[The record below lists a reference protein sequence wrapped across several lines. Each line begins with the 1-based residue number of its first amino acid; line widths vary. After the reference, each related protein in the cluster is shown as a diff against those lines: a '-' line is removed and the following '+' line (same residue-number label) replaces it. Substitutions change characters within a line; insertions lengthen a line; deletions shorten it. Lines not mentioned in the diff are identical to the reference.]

1 MLRNSLYQQIRSQSR
16 QISTSSSVLAKRPSA
31 FKRLIV
37 DKPYEPK
44 HSTDL
49 KSNATNT
56 SQRIKKDGKT
66 TKPRPDQEKREST
79 LPVLE
84 SFTPQQLKKSANLV
98 EKITSFSELKLL
110 PEVRST
116 IISQLKSQT
125 VLRSKNYEVPKYENI
140 DDIPINPTPVQTVA
154 IHTMTKN
161 LTDPVLKTYTIAAE
175 TGSGKTWAYISPML
189 DYLKQQETLIGEENW
204 ERIKGKSM
212 IRAVVMV
219 PTLELVQQVYDNVK
233 GVHSELGLNLFKWD
247 TDTEYSQFIDAFRN
261 RIDILITTP
270 GKINS
275 IRNIRMISRPE
286 HVLANVKFLVIDE
299 ADTLMDRS
307 FVESTY
313 EAITRMPHVQRL
325 VFCTATISTQLNKAI
340 DKIFPNTKPELILS
354 PTLHTPPKG
363 IKFKMIDSEIAPY
376 QGSKSKALAQILYAI
391 AKDGTE
397 TNYEKRCVVF
407 VNLKSDVKAVEES
420 LKEYGHDVVTLTGE
434 DNPAERTEKI
444 QVFINPPK
452 ELSMAEPQLKKKKQQ
467 QPTQTKVKEIPLSN
481 IVLETNPKPQ
491 SSTVKTSNNSL
502 KVLVTTDIAARG
514 LNFFSVRNVILY
526 DSPKTAVDFIHR
538 IGRTGRMNQAGRV
551 FVISDRH
558 SKSWVKRFVGAR
570 KNSGSKEKRS

>member
-1 MLRNSLYQQIRSQSR
+1 MIRSSISLQIRSQCRSL
-16 QISTSSSVLAKRPSA
+16 TSSSILFKKPNP

-44 HSTDL
+44 STRENGTPS
-49 KSNATNT
+49 KGKFT
-56 SQRIKKDGKT
+56 KDTKT
-66 TKPRPDQEKREST
+66 HKGNPRQQPEKREST

-125 VLRSKNYEVPKYENI
+125 VLRSQNYEVPKYENVE
-140 DDIPINPTPVQTVA
+140 DIPINPTPVQTVA

-175 TGSGKTWAYISPML
+175 TGSGKTWAYVSPML
-189 DYLKQQETLIGEENW
+189 DYLKQQEALVGEENW

-233 GVHSELGLNLFKWD
+233 GVQSELGLNVFKWD
-247 TDTEYSQFIDAFRN
+247 TDTEYQEFIDAFRN

-275 IRNIRMISRPE
+275 IRHIRMISRPE

-313 EAITRMPHVQRL
+313 DAITRMPHVQRL

-340 DKIFPNTKPELILS
+340 DRIFPNTKPELILS

-363 IKFKMIDSEIAPY
+363 IKFKLIDAEIAPY
-376 QGSKSKALAQILYAI
+376 QGSKTKALAQILYAI

-397 TNYEKRCVVF
+397 SNYEKRCVVF
-407 VNLKSDVKAVEES
+407 VNMKNDVKTVQEK
-420 LKEYGHDVVTLTGE
+420 LQEYGHDVVTLTGE
-434 DNPAERTEKI
+434 DTPAERTEKI

-452 ELSMAEPQLKKKKQQ
+452 EIPQQSEPKSKKKKTEQE
-467 QPTQTKVKEIPLSN
+467 PKTRSIPLSN
-481 IVLETNPKPQ
+481 IQLEISPSKPRTP
-491 SSTVKTSNNSL
+491 STSTTPM
-502 KVLVTTDIAARG
+502 KVLITTDIAARG

-526 DSPKTAVDFIHR
+526 DSPKTSVDFIHR
-538 IGRTGRMNQAGRV
+538 VGRTGRMNQSGRV
-551 FVISDRH
+551 FVITDRT
-558 SKSWVKRFVGAR
+558 SKSWIKRFIGGR
-570 KNSGSKEKRS
+570 KRGNVDK